1 MSSPLVQ
8 VRSRVPRIA
17 GAAVERARLT
27 VVPRRQREAARMP
40 FVVLVSLV
48 LLGGVVGL
56 LLFNTSM
63 QQASF
68 AAAELEDQATTLD
81 AREQTLQRELDA
93 LRDPQRVAEQAH
105 RLGMVP
111 AGAPAFLRLADGKVL
126 GTPTPAVADGSL
138 RLQPR
143 PPAKPP
149 VLTPAPIVTTVVAD
163 PKPSARDAG
172 RDRAAGSG
180 NNGNPGSGRGGRG

>member
-1 MSSPLVQ
+1 
-8 VRSRVPRIA
+8 
-17 GAAVERARLT
+17 
-27 VVPRRQREAARMP
+27 MP
-40 FVVLVSLV
+40 FVVLVSVV

-93 LRDPQRVAEQAH
+93 LRDPQHVAERAH
-105 RLGMVP
+105 SLGMVP
-111 AGAPAFLRLADGKVL
+111 AGAPAFLRLSDGKVV
-126 GTPTPAVADGSL
+126 GTPTPAVADGSF

-143 PPAKPP
+143 PPAKPS
-149 VLTPAPIVTTVVAD
+149 VLTPAPIVTRVVAD
-163 PKPSARDAG
+163 PEPAGGRADAG
-172 RDRAAGSG
+172 DDAS
-180 NNGNPGSGRGGRG
+180 GSGRGGRG

>member
-1 MSSPLVQ
+1 
-8 VRSRVPRIA
+8 
-17 GAAVERARLT
+17 
-27 VVPRRQREAARMP
+27 MP

-105 RLGMVP
+105 HLGMVP
-111 AGAPAFLRLADGKVL
+111 AGAPAFLRLSDGKVV
-126 GTPTPAVADGSL
+126 GTPTPAGADGSL

-143 PPAKPP
+143 PPAKPS

-163 PKPSARDAG
+163 PEPATRDDAG
-172 RDRAAGSG
+172 RERAAARGDNRSARAG
-180 NNGNPGSGRGGRG
+180 EAAGSGRGGRG